1 MSAVVKLSAALPGDE
16 ETNGLDGIASDLV
29 EQPHRIQVALVWL
42 DVPKIT
48 DNTETG
54 DRVPTVRVRRVE
66 PLGTVE
72 EIPDEIRK
80 LAARAHE
87 SRTGRTPLPFDEVD
101 LARDETLDD

>member
-16 ETNGLDGIASDLV
+16 EINGLDSIAAQLV
-29 EQPHRIQVALVWL
+29 DQPGRIRVALVWL
-42 DVPKIT
+42 DVSMIT

-54 DRVPTVRVRRVE
+54 GRVPTVRVRRIE

-80 LAARAHE
+80 LAARSHE
-87 SRTGRTPLPFDEVD
+87 ERTGRVPLPFDDVE
-101 LARDETLDD
+101 LSRDETLED